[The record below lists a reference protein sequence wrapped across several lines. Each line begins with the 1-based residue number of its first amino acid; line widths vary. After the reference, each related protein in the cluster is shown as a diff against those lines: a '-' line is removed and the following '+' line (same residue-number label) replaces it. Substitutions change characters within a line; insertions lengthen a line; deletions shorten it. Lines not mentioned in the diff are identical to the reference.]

1 MKVYYSRSST
11 VTDLTNVKLKYPAL
25 EVLNLSNLNAALHI
39 GSSDPFRDSTLIFPD
54 CSTIVD
60 MEMKYS
66 DEYRVNFGGY
76 SSDSFRSEQKKAKES
91 PCKSTNRYFLF
102 ITNAKMTEKGKFRIV
117 DQNSMFINQERWI
130 DAFSPLFES
139 VKQIQT
145 KKKNKMK
152 NNLPGK
158 NKRKR
163 KSNPNKN

>member
-25 EVLNLSNLNAALHI
+25 EVLDLSNLNAALHI
-39 GSSDPFRDSTLIFPD
+39 GSSDPFRDATLIFPD

-60 MEMKYS
+60 LEMKYS
-66 DEYRVNFGGY
+66 QEYSANFGGND
-76 SSDSFRSEQKKAKES
+76 SDSFRSEQKKAKNS

-102 ITNAKMTEKGKFRIV
+102 ITNAKMTDNVKFSMV

-145 KKKNKMK
+145 H
-152 NNLPGK
+152 GEHDYF
-158 NKRKR
+158 
-163 KSNPNKN
+163 SI